1 MAKIDA
7 KIVKDIKDGNYED
20 VHRKTSHDTNAK
32 HTHVYPEQ
40 IREIVAEYEKEAG
53 YVAKADKL
61 AHKKLEE
68 LTRKSKNKRITKK
81 INAGKS
87 FKKQIKDSATSKSE
101 ELDIESIEFDK

>member
-20 VHRKTSHDTNAK
+20 IHRKTSHDTNAK
-32 HTHVYPEQ
+32 HTHIYPEQ
-40 IREIVAEYEKEAG
+40 IREIVAEYEKSVG
-53 YVAKADKL
+53 YTEKADKM
-61 AHKKLEE
+61 AQKKLAE
-68 LTRKSKNKRITKK
+68 LTRKSTDKRITKK

-101 ELDIESIEFDK
+101 ELDLESIEFDK

>member
-53 YVAKADKL
+53 YVAKTDKM
-61 AHKKLEE
+61 AHKKFEE